1 MNALPVFDCHAFA
14 VGIRAS
20 SNWCAAPGVNHHHV
34 FRRRLPP
41 GPFGGGPCPRPARC
55 ASGRC
60 PAARKTLRR
69 ESIQP
74 GWIEAF
80 EFTPLLAKL
89 PSYVQEL
96 YVDIGDRVK
105 ADQPLA
111 ELFLPELKDELRQKE
126 AAQSRGPA
134 QIELAAAAVRAAEA
148 TVETARAN
156 VKLAEAGKV
165 RAGPTRPAGGRSIC
179 GSAGWW
185 PAARWTAN
193 CRRRRRTR
201 LPPRRRRWS
210 RPARRWRPPRP
221 PSGKARPTSPRPRP
235 ASRWPRPAGGTPK
248 PTFRV
253 SRRDAVYPDPRPV

>member
-1 MNALPVFDCHAFA
+1 MCGA
-14 VGIRAS
+14 
-20 SNWCAAPGVNHHHV
+20 GVNHHHV

-41 GPFGGGPCPRPARC
+41 GPFGGAAAAGAMRVAVARP
-55 ASGRC
+55 
-60 PAARKTLRR
+60 ARKTLRR

-126 AAQSRGPA
+126 AARAEAQA

-165 RAGPTRPAGGRSIC
+165 RAAADATRWRSQYLRISRLVAGGSLDRKLQGAQDSL
-179 GSAGWW
+179 
-185 PAARWTAN
+185 AAAEAA
-193 CRRRRRTR
+193 
-201 LPPRRRRWS
+201 WS
-210 RPARRWRPPRP
+210 RPAQRWRPPRP

-253 SRRDAVYPDPRPV
+253 SRR